1 MKLSKTS
8 RNDPC
13 PCGST
18 IKYKNCC
25 VKKGIDHDKL
35 SYDEWIRIATIRAK
49 NLVFINI
56 ISDALQLESWAT
68 TDIDFNSFI
77 KLLKRA
83 ITPEAIVKIYSAI
96 PDIWPDEDDLNRC
109 MEEEKGNHSGLFLG
123 NYRIDS
129 TTAFLNKH
137 AFYGE
142 SFMMIDPF
150 LDPRNVAK
158 QYNPLENPAEYI
170 TTTFHYIL
178 VWFQLLPWIEKGI
191 VKIIRDPGSFNFKL
205 HQSTLESSRLRGGS
219 QELKK
224 ILEDNVNSMHN
235 DEYYDLYMNDQML
248 SMSDEQIFKDLKSK
262 DFSKEEMSKYL
273 QKRRDESLFYVENNH
288 RSQLMMFST
297 GTNYDMGKYIC
308 EKTNSYIVTDL
319 SYRWQEMKYD
329 RDINGISVNSW
340 SPFSKAFNKVNLKH
354 LDGLSIEDV
363 LKLRDDG
370 YLDNMRSFMR
380 RTWNAS
386 ISGDEF
392 DENRIDDLSSELIL
406 HISEAEHEWNKID
419 KNLLKWF
426 GTESILGISIGIG
439 LGSASWVPALAM
451 AGAGVSYLIHNKIE
465 RKNFINRYPAGFLIQ
480 SIRQK
485 V

>member
-1 MKLSKTS
+1 MKLRKTS

-56 ISDALQLESWAT
+56 VSDALQLESWAT
-68 TDIDFNSFI
+68 TDMDFNSFI

-137 AFYGE
+137 ALYGE
-142 SFMMIDPF
+142 SFIMIDPF

-158 QYNPLENPAEYI
+158 EYNPLENPAEHI

-205 HQSTLESSRLRGGS
+205 HQSTLESSRLRGDS

-224 ILEDNVNSMHN
+224 ILKENINSMHN
-235 DEYYDLYMNDQML
+235 DEYYNLYMQDQML
-248 SMSDEQIFKDLKSK
+248 SMSDEQILKDFKSK
-262 DFSKEEMSKYL
+262 DFSKEEISKYI

-288 RSQLMMFST
+288 TSQLMMFST

-308 EKTNSYIVTDL
+308 DKTNSYIVTDL
-319 SYRWQEMKYD
+319 NYRWQEMKYD
-329 RDINGISVNSW
+329 RDINHISVNSW
-340 SPFSKAFNKVNLKH
+340 SPFSKAFNKVHLKH
-354 LDGLSIEDV
+354 LDGLSIEDI

-386 ISGDEF
+386 TSGDEF
-392 DENRIDDLSSELIL
+392 DENRIDDLSSELMF

-439 LGSASWVPALAM
+439 LGSASWVPAIAM
-451 AGAGVSYLIHNKIE
+451 AGAGVSHLIHNKIE